1 MSKKANRVSRRSFVA
16 LVTGAAASG
25 MIGGSAKAQSG
36 RTDSDSNDRSNYGYS
51 GYTDGDSNDRSGHG
65 RGNSCTDSD
74 TGSNADGVGR
84 GRRCGGQTGITD
96 SDTGN
101 GADGVGRGRGSG
113 GKGKNAASGITDS
126 DTGSNRDAVG
136 RGRGTNNGYTDSDS
150 NDRSGQGY
158 SGLTDGD
165 SNDRSGHGR
174 GRGTG
179 G

>member
-25 MIGGSAKAQSG
+25 LIGGSAKAQSG
-36 RTDSDSNDRSNYGYS
+36 RTDSDSNDRANYGYS
-51 GYTDGDSNDRSGHG
+51 GFTDGDSNDRSGHG
-65 RGNSCTDSD
+65 RGNGSCTDSD
-74 TGSNADGVGR
+74 TGKNADGVGR
-84 GRRCGGQTGITD
+84 GRRCNTSTGL
-96 SDTGN
+96 
-101 GADGVGRGRGSG
+101 
-113 GKGKNAASGITDS
+113 TDS

-136 RGRGTNNGYTDSDS
+136 RGRGTSNGYTDSDS

-179 G
+179 R